1 MTVAREQLLNDPM
14 GGARPLPGSRWE
26 GLVKAAESAARLEDP
41 ALVRAVDELDC
52 DELAWAL
59 YASDWPHLPARPSA
73 CQLAYWAAWGL
84 IRLGPVQLRQ
94 AACRV
99 RATGPETAFPG
110 KAFSLRRFHACA
122 SQAHRYLN
130 RAPGDPLH

>member
-1 MTVAREQLLNDPM
+1 MTVTREQLLNDPM

-26 GLVKAAESAARLEDP
+26 GLAKAAESAARLEDP

-59 YASDWPHLPARPSA
+59 YATAWPHLQAT

-84 IRLGPVQLRQ
+84 LRLGPVQVRQ
-94 AACRV
+94 AACCA

-110 KAFSLRRFHACA
+110 KVFSLRRFHACA
-122 SQAHRYLN
+122 SQARRYLN
-130 RAPGDPLH
+130 RAPGDPLR